1 MKSRAS
7 AEFASGDYEGCNVV
21 MKVAVREFKARM
33 SRYLR
38 AVDAGKDVVI
48 TSRGRPVARLIPVAP
63 EPAEKLSR
71 AEVLRRMSQIP
82 GIQMGTGKKFRV
94 PKKPFFK
101 IKPGEKTMAEIVIE
115 GRGPR

>member
-1 MKSRAS
+1 MATKRKRA
-7 AEFASGDYEGCNVV
+7 
-21 MKVAVREFKARM
+21 K
-33 SRYLR
+33 
-38 AVDAGKDVVI
+38 
-48 TSRGRPVARLIPVAP
+48 
-63 EPAEKLSR
+63 PAKKLSR

-82 GIQMGTGKKFRV
+82 GIQMGTGKFRV

>member
-1 MKSRAS
+1 
-7 AEFASGDYEGCNVV
+7 

-38 AVDAGKDVVI
+38 AVGAGKDVVI
-48 TSRGRPVARLIPVAP
+48 TSRGRPVARLIPVPP
-63 EPAEKLSR
+63 EPSEKLSR
-71 AEVLRRMSQIP
+71 AEVIRRMSQIP
-82 GIQMGTGKKFRV
+82 GIQMGTGKFRV